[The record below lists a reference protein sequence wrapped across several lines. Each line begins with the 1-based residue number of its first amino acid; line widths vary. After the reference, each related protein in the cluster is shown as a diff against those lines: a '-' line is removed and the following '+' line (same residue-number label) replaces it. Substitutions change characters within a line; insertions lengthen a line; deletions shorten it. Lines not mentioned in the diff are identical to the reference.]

1 MMLFH
6 LRLSDV
12 FLRIWLGLRV
22 WRKNA
27 TVCFS
32 SFPIKGYTTSTC
44 LITSTAY
51 LSHLVMVVFASFLQC
66 SVTIYPFPPF
76 SVWKQVPKS
85 NPHSRSGVE
94 RVLSPTFVRKICL
107 LVPIIYWFVSVC
119 SFIHS
124 IFVYIT
130 MNSCVFTLYFRYNLM
145 LLYLIA

>member
-12 FLRIWLGLRV
+12 FLRIRVGLQV
-22 WRKNA
+22 CRKNA

-32 SFPIKGYTTSTC
+32 SFRINGYTTSTC

-66 SVTIYPFPPF
+66 NVTIYPFPSF

-85 NPHSRSGVE
+85 NPHSGSGVE

-124 IFVYIT
+124 IYVYIT
-130 MNSCVFTLYFRYNLM
+130 MNSCVFILYFRYNLM